1 MLGFALLAGCTLAA
15 QVDAAAQGDLPLEV
29 RRLVRQLDSP
39 QLLQRQEAEQKLL
52 ALGPKILDLLPRI
65 TERTPAEVKQRLGR
79 IRQKLQQA
87 AAEAVA
93 RASSVTLQGKDMPL
107 SKVLAAI
114 EQQTGNKLVDYR
126 RRFGHQV
133 TDPKLDLDFN
143 ETPFWQ
149 ALDRALDQAELTTYA
164 YGEPGAISIIR
175 RQQGRTPRVGRAS
188 YSGPFRFEP
197 TAILAQR
204 DLREPDNTSLR
215 LKMEIAWEP
224 RLSPISLKQKM
235 AQLKAVDD
243 GGKPLAVED
252 AAAELEASAG
262 RGAAAV
268 EMILPWKL
276 PPRSVSR
283 IASLSGTLTAMI
295 PGRVETFSFENLAGA
310 KGVEKRIAGVTVIL
324 EQARKNNELWE
335 VRVRIR
341 FDSPGEAL
349 ASHRGWIFNN
359 EAYLEGPDGKH
370 VEYETLETTRQAAN
384 EVGVAYLF
392 SLDAPLAD
400 YKFVYKTP
408 GVIVATG
415 FDYEINDMKLP

>member
-15 QVDAAAQGDLPLEV
+15 QVDAAAQDDLRLEV

-39 QLLQRQEAEQKLL
+39 QLLQREEAEQKLL
-52 ALGPKILDLLPRI
+52 ALGPKILDLLPPI
-65 TERTPAEVKQRLGR
+65 TERTPAEVKQRLRR

-93 RASSVTLQGKDMPL
+93 RASLVTLQGKDLPL

-126 RRFGHQV
+126 RRFGHQS
-133 TDPKLDLDFN
+133 TDPKLDVEFD

-149 ALDRALDQAELTTYA
+149 ALDQVLDQAGLTTYA
-164 YGEPGAISIIR
+164 YGKPGAISIIR
-175 RQQGRTPRVGRAS
+175 RQQGRTPRGGRAS

-204 DLREPDNTSLR
+204 DLRDPGNTSLR

-243 GGKPLAVED
+243 GGKPLSVDD

-268 EMILPWKL
+268 EMILPWRL

-295 PGRVETFSFENLAGA
+295 PGKVETFSFENLPGA
-310 KGVEKRIAGVTVIL
+310 KGTEKRIAGVTVIL

-359 EAYLEGPDGKH
+359 EAYLEGPDGKR

-415 FDYEINDMKLP
+415 FDYEIKDVKLP